1 MNGFENDRKKYS
13 VQQAVTEASRCL
25 SCHDAP
31 CGKGCPACI
40 DVEEFVRKIKYRD
53 FLGAARLIKSE
64 NPLGIACALVCP
76 TEEQCMGRCLGT
88 GIDAPIDIGGLQR
101 FAAEYGIIRGI
112 EVNLPP
118 GTGKKVA
125 VIGAGPAGLTAGA
138 TLARLGHDVVIYEK
152 EELPGGILTYGIPEF
167 RLPIEEVRTEIEDI
181 EKMGVSI
188 RTGKALGRDFTIS
201 GLLEKGYHAIF
212 LGVGSYEPLEPGLDG
227 EDLKGVFQAKD
238 LLRYG
243 ALLKTG
249 EVVRDLAI
257 GKNVL
262 VFGGGNTAL
271 DAASTA
277 LRLGADHVTV
287 VYRRGFNEMPAWD
300 RDVRVARQEKVDFL
314 NLTTPVR
321 FIGSNGILSGVECV
335 NMKLGQPDACG
346 RRRPVP
352 IEGSEHVMEAD
363 SAIIAIGQKPD
374 ASLHEQLEGVEL
386 DQAGLIKIDPES
398 GATALPGVFAGGD
411 IVNGGAT
418 VARAVAEGKIAAVGI
433 HAYLGSPGMEL
444 VNGRVPMIRSP
455 VDDVDLSVDFCGIR
469 FPNPFVLSSAPPTT
483 NGEMIMRAFEAGW
496 GGAVTKTIGPE
507 KIPVE
512 NVSPRLARL
521 DHHDTTGVGLL
532 NIELISQYKPVKW
545 LAEIREIKD
554 NYPKHIVIAS
564 IMAEV
569 IKEDWQ
575 ELTRAVVEAGADAV
589 ELNLSCPHGMPEK
602 GMGSAMGQDPVIVR
616 KITGWVK
623 EVSTVPVLVKL
634 TPNVTDIRLPARAA
648 LEAGADALT
657 AINTVA
663 GLMAVDIET
672 FSPLPSVSGRGTYGG
687 YSGTGVK
694 PIGLRAVSEISQ
706 ETGLPVS
713 GLGGISTWMDALQYI
728 LVGSST
734 LQVCT
739 SVMFDGYDIV
749 EDIKHG
755 LKSYMYEHGYASI
768 HELVG
773 KALPKV
779 TSHEKLSR
787 DVSRISSIDAELCVG
802 CGRCY
807 VVCRD
812 SGYNA
817 IALGEDRVPVVDG
830 ERCDGCSLC
839 THVCPVWGCVVM
851 KELEL
856 K

>member
-1 MNGFENDRKKYS
+1 MNGFEHDRKKYS

-25 SCHDAP
+25 NCHDAP

-40 DVEEFVRKIKYRD
+40 DVKEFIRKIKYRD

-64 NPLGIACALVCP
+64 NPLGITCALVCP
-76 TEEQCMGRCLGT
+76 TEEQCMGRCLAM
-88 GIDAPIDIGGLQR
+88 GIDDPIDIGGLQR
-101 FAAEYGIIRGI
+101 FAAEYGRFRGI
-112 EVNLPP
+112 EVKLPP
-118 GTGKKVA
+118 GTGKNIA
-125 VIGAGPAGLTAGA
+125 VIGAGPAGLTAA
-138 TLARLGHDVVIYEK
+138 AALVRLGHKVVIYEK
-152 EELPGGILTYGIPEF
+152 EQLPGGILTYGIPEF
-167 RLPIEEVRTEIEDI
+167 RLPTDKVRVEIEDI

-188 RTGKALGRDFTIS
+188 RTEQTLGKDFTVS
-201 GLLEKGYHAIF
+201 GLLENGCDAVF
-212 LGVGSYEPLEPGLDG
+212 LGIGSYEPMETGLYG
-227 EDLKGVFQAKD
+227 EELRGVFQAKD

-243 ALLKTG
+243 VLLKTG
-249 EVVRDLAI
+249 EVERDLAI

-277 LRLGADHVTV
+277 LRLGGEHVTV

-335 NMKLGQPDACG
+335 NMKLGEPDASG

-352 IEGSEHVMEAD
+352 ITGSEHVMEAD
-363 SAIIAIGQKPD
+363 SAIIAIGQGPD
-374 ASLHEQLEGVEL
+374 TALNEHLRGVEL
-386 DQAGLIKIDPES
+386 DQGGLIKIDPET
-398 GATALPGVFAGGD
+398 GATSIQGVFAGGD

-418 VARAVAEGKIAAVGI
+418 VARAVAEGKTAALGI
-433 HAYLGSPGMEL
+433 HAFLGAPGIEIAKGHL
-444 VNGRVPMIRSP
+444 PAIRSP

-483 NGEMIMRAFEAGW
+483 NGEMIMRAFDAGW

-521 DHHDTTGVGLL
+521 DHHDKTGVGLL
-532 NIELISQYKPVKW
+532 NIELISQYKPEKW

-554 NYPKHIVIAS
+554 RYPEHIVIAS

-575 ELTRAVVEAGADAV
+575 VLTRAVVEAGADAV

-602 GMGSAMGQDPVIVR
+602 GMGSAMGQDPVIVH

-663 GLMAVDIET
+663 GLMAVDIDT
-672 FSPLPSVSGRGTYGG
+672 FSPLPSVSGVGTYGG

-713 GLGGISTWMDALQYI
+713 GLGGISNWMDALQYI
-728 LVGSST
+728 LVGSTT

-755 LKSYMYEHGYASI
+755 LKAYMYEHGYRSI

-787 DVSRISSIDAELCVG
+787 DVGKISSIDMDLCVG
-802 CGRCY
+802 CGRCH

-817 IALGEDRVPVVDG
+817 ISMGEDRLPVVDG
-830 ERCDGCSLC
+830 EKCDGCSLC

-851 KELEL
+851 KIVG
-856 K
+856 